1 MLIPKKIIQV
11 LESVPARAAS
21 PLTQVSGNLLLSASL
36 MWKLEYRQIRTV
48 VIQAGLYITV
58 NGTQASELQK
68 YCLEILL
75 SLWINQYTVKE
86 EIRSQVMVA
95 RHSSYAALVQRQP
108 GKEDKKITS
117 AVNPILAMLTGLGS
131 VILIE
136 ESLSINVVF
145 RSKHQWIMTE
155 YIKSSLAFNRGFEH
169 WAWSSKLRI
178 IPSWS
183 TTFSKTFFCCFP
195 F

>member
-1 MLIPKKIIQV
+1 
-11 LESVPARAAS
+11 
-21 PLTQVSGNLLLSASL
+21 
-36 MWKLEYRQIRTV
+36 MWKLGYRQIRTL

-75 SLWINQYTVKE
+75 SLWINQYTEKKSGPVL
-86 EIRSQVMVA
+86 VA
-95 RHSSYAALVQRQP
+95 RHSSYTALVQRQP

-117 AVNPILAMLTGLGS
+117 AVNPILAKLTGLGS

-145 RSKHQWIMTE
+145 RSKYQWIMTE
-155 YIKSSLAFNRGFEH
+155 YIKSSLAFNWGFEH
-169 WAWSSKLRI
+169 WALSSKLRI

-183 TTFSKTFFCCFP
+183 TTFSMTFFRCFP
-195 F
+195 L

>member
-1 MLIPKKIIQV
+1 
-11 LESVPARAAS
+11 
-21 PLTQVSGNLLLSASL
+21 
-36 MWKLEYRQIRTV
+36 MWKLGHWQVRTA

-117 AVNPILAMLTGLGS
+117 AVNPILAKLTGLGS

-145 RSKHQWIMTE
+145 RSKYQWIMTE
-155 YIKSSLAFNRGFEH
+155 YIKSSLAFNWGFEQ
-169 WAWSSKLRI
+169 WALSSKLRI

-183 TTFSKTFFCCFP
+183 TTFSMTFFRCFP
-195 F
+195 L